1 MRFLKLLLPWPGL
14 RPATWRG
21 FFFLTIL
28 ALPDA
33 IAHSAESTNP
43 PVRIRFVDSAT
54 GFAVQ
59 PDVTE
64 TTPHDAISAGWKLRR
79 SNVNQSGRATL
90 SLPGGRH
97 TISVRA
103 DGYQPMSGEFEVLP
117 GNPYQLQFQLDPAIV
132 PREIQP
138 EYVTT
143 LHRVNETVFVGYVA
157 EDESGEP
164 LVDTVVRTEPSGR
177 ETRTDARGYFQI
189 YVPVQTLAEAT
200 NTPAK
205 LIFAKPGFRPE
216 VRSHL
221 ELWSEGDWVYRIQ
234 LQSGEGEYV
243 LDERTLR
250 RRSGYPIATRE
261 ETPTPSNAESAT
273 TPAAIETALAA
284 AAISGEGVVT
294 QQLASTTAHVRIP
307 TNIRVLR
314 QDGFTIDYISLQTYC
329 QRSLPS
335 EWIASWGSTGPGNSG
350 TNCLLAGAVAIRTY
364 AAGFVN
370 SPDDVNYDIC
380 GTTSCQA
387 YIHTASDSRTT
398 AAVNATANWVMFK
411 PGATRIGF
419 KITEY
424 SAENNSAGFGC
435 GDGYTQPTGGCIA
448 DPVCLGEVRFGH
460 GRGMCQ
466 WGTARWA
473 SGRRM
478 QNRVTGDSV
487 TNGYPLQNWIWLCEH
502 YYPDLVL
509 AQGAP
514 LVIGDDVKV
523 LGVASLSIRECPGN
537 NITNGTLCPQVAT
550 KVSGSMG
557 TIIGGPSLVT
567 ADGIGHTWWQVDW
580 GDTNGWC
587 VENYLERV
595 SATPGT
601 PTGLTATVASAYRIN
616 LNWSDAAANEIG
628 TYIERATASGGPWT
642 SNAFVR
648 AGLTTFADTNVNPNT
663 TYHYRVRTFNQT
675 ATSAYSNTTNTTTPG
690 LPPVLTAIPNKT
702 VFETIL
708 LTFTNTATATDF
720 VTPLTDFE
728 AYAAGA
734 EIMFQ
739 EPRFSGSTS
748 GWMSNAPNVS
758 LTTGALPTG
767 STSARAL
774 NVSWAFTN
782 NATTPWV
789 RLTTASVTT
798 LPNPVIDLTKR
809 LRLRIWSDKAIRV
822 GLGIREATI
831 AAGTAIGSNGGGTG
845 AIEWVGITSS
855 SGGQPQPTR
864 TVNASNWTTLEFN
877 FTTEPVL
884 NFVSGN
890 GVLSTASGLAVL
902 EHIAFAPVG
911 NSTTHN
917 LYLDDFEVF
926 TPNALTYSL
935 SNAPSGATIGASSGV
950 FTWTPTEVQGPG
962 IYNLGVIV
970 TDSGTPPQ
978 SDLES
983 FSVTVNETNAA
994 PLLTIPPTQNITEL
1008 AAWTATN
1015 SATDADLPANTLTF
1029 GLVSGPL
1036 GLTLTP
1042 GTGAMNWTPAED
1054 QGPGSYP
1061 VTVRVFDNGL
1071 PALSVTNIFTIHVN
1085 ETNAAPSL
1093 TAIASKTVHAGTLVT
1108 QTTSATDSD
1117 LPVNTLNYSLLAPPP
1132 NANIASGSGDF
1143 SWQTSDA
1150 DANTTNN
1157 ITVQV
1162 TDDGAP
1168 LLSDTEIFAVTILP
1182 RPLIQQIELVE
1193 TNIVL
1198 TWSAIS
1204 GSNYRVQAKT
1214 NLNDVTWFDLTPN
1227 ITATNATATRIEPL
1241 GEAVKFYRVRVLDP

>member
-1 MRFLKLLLPWPGL
+1 MRFSQLFVPSLGVSPW
-14 RPATWRG
+14 TWRAL
-21 FFFLTIL
+21 FSLAIL
-28 ALPDA
+28 AGVPLWA
-33 IAHSAESTNP
+33 AGEETNRAM
-43 PVRIRFVDSAT
+43 VQIRFVDSAT

-64 TTPHDAISAGWKLRR
+64 ATPQDAGSPGKKLRR
-79 SNVNQSGRATL
+79 SGVSPGGRAAL
-90 SLPGGRH
+90 LLAKGRH
-97 TISVRA
+97 TISARA
-103 DGYQPMSGEFEVLP
+103 DGYQPMSGEFEVLAD
-117 GNPYQLQFQLDPAIV
+117 NPYQLEFQLDPLIT

-143 LHRVNETVFVGYVA
+143 LHRWNETVFVGYVS
-157 EDESGEP
+157 DDKSGEP
-164 LVDTVVRTEPSGR
+164 LADALVRTDPSGR
-177 ETRTDARGYFQI
+177 ETRTDERGYFQI
-189 YVPVQTLAEAT
+189 YVPVQTRAEAT
-200 NTPAK
+200 NAPARLAFSK
-205 LIFAKPGFRPE
+205 SGYRAE

-221 ELWSEGDWVYRIQ
+221 ELWSEGDWVYRIR
-234 LQSGEGEYV
+234 LQRGEGENL

-250 RRSGYPIATRE
+250 RRSEYPVATRE
-261 ETPTPSNAESAT
+261 ESPTNTSTESMTA
-273 TPAAIETALAA
+273 PAAIETTLAT
-284 AAISGEGVVT
+284 AAIGGGSVT
-294 QQLASTTAHVRIP
+294 QQLASASAHVRIP

-314 QDGFTIDYISLQTYC
+314 QDGLTIDYISLQTYC

-364 AAGFVN
+364 AIGFVN

-387 YIHTASDSRTT
+387 YINTASDSRTT

-419 KITEY
+419 KLTEY
-424 SAENNSAGFGC
+424 SAENNQLGMAC
-435 GDGYTQPTGGCIA
+435 GDGFTAPTGGCLY
-448 DPVCLGEVRFGH
+448 DPVCTGESEFGH

-478 QNRVTGDSV
+478 QNRVTSDSV
-487 TNGYPLQNWIWLCEH
+487 TNGYPLQNWVWLCEH
-502 YYPDLVL
+502 YYPNLVL
-509 AQGAP
+509 AQGSP
-514 LVIGDDVKV
+514 LVIGDDVEV
-523 LGVASLSIRECPGN
+523 LGVASLSIRECPGG

-550 KVSGSMG
+550 KVSGSVG
-557 TIIGGPSLVT
+557 TIIGGPTLVT
-567 ADGIGHTWWQVDW
+567 VDGVGHTWWQVNW

-587 VENYLERV
+587 VENFLERV

-601 PTGLTATVASAYRIN
+601 PASLTATAASAYRIN
-616 LNWSDAAANEIG
+616 LSWTDTAANEIG
-628 TYIERATASGGPWT
+628 TYIERAAASSGPWI

-648 AGLTTFADTNVNPNT
+648 AGITTFADTNVNPNA
-663 TYHYRVRTFNQT
+663 TYYYRIRTFNQT
-675 ATSAYSNTTNTTTPG
+675 ATSAYSNTTNATTPG
-690 LPPVLTAIPNKT
+690 FPPVLTAIPNKT
-702 VFETIL
+702 GFETIL

-728 AYAAGA
+728 SFGIGV
-734 EIMFQ
+734 EILFQ

-748 GWMSNAPNVS
+748 GWMSNSPNVS
-758 LTTGALPTG
+758 LTTAALPPG
-767 STSARAL
+767 NTSSRAL

-782 NATTPWV
+782 NATTPWL

-809 LRLRIWSDKAIRV
+809 LRFRIWSDKAIRV
-822 GLGIREATI
+822 GLGVREATI

-845 AIEWVGITSS
+845 AIEWVGINSS

-864 TVNASNWTTLEFN
+864 TVTASNWTTLEFN
-877 FTTEPVL
+877 FATEPVIS
-884 NFVSGN
+884 FVSGN
-890 GVLSTASGLAVL
+890 GVLATASGLAVL

-911 NSTTHN
+911 NNTTHN
-917 LYLDDFEVF
+917 LYLDDFDVF
-926 TPNALTYSL
+926 TPNVLTYSL

-950 FTWTPTEVQGPG
+950 FTWTPTEAQGPG
-962 IYNLGVIV
+962 VYNLNVIV

-983 FSVTVNETNAA
+983 FSITVNETNAT
-994 PLLTIPPTQNITEL
+994 PSLTVPITQNIVEL

-1015 SATDADLPANTLTF
+1015 SASDSDLPANTLTF
-1029 GLVSGPL
+1029 GLVSGPA

-1042 GTGAMNWTPAED
+1042 GSGAMNWSPSEA

-1061 VTVRVFDNGL
+1061 VSVRVFDNGS
-1071 PALSVTNIFTIHVN
+1071 PSLSVTNTFTINVS

-1093 TAIASKTVHAGTLVT
+1093 TAIASRIVHAGTFVT
-1108 QTTSATDSD
+1108 QTASATDSD
-1117 LPVNTLNYSLLAPPP
+1117 LPANALNYSLLSPPL
-1132 NANIASGSGDF
+1132 NASIASGSGVF

-1157 ITVQV
+1157 ITIQV

-1168 LLSDTEIFAVTILP
+1168 LLSDTEGFTVTILP
-1182 RPLIQQIELVE
+1182 RPLIQQIELAG

-1198 TWSAIS
+1198 TWSAIN
-1204 GSNYRVQAKT
+1204 GTTYRVQAKT
-1214 NLNDVTWFDLTPN
+1214 NLTEATWFDLTPD
-1227 ITATNATATRIEPL
+1227 IAATGATATRTEPL
-1241 GEAVKFYRVRVLDP
+1241 GNDAKFYRVRVLTP

>member
-1 MRFLKLLLPWPGL
+1 MRFFPLLWPWPGVSPL
-14 RPATWRG
+14 ARRA
-21 FFFLTIL
+21 LLLLAIL
-28 ALPDA
+28 ACAL
-33 IAHSAESTNP
+33 TNASGSEQSNAT
-43 PVRIRFVDSAT
+43 VRLRFVDSAT
-54 GFAVQ
+54 GFSVQ

-64 TTPHDAISAGWKLRR
+64 TTPHDAAYPGATLRR
-79 SNVNQSGRATL
+79 SEVAPDGRTA
-90 SLPGGRH
+90 LPLAKGRH

-103 DGYQPMSGEFEVLP
+103 DGYQPMTGEFELMP
-117 GNPYQLQFQLDPAIV
+117 GNPYQLEFQLDPIVV

-143 LHRVNETVFVGYVA
+143 LHRLNETVFVGYVA
-157 EDESGEP
+157 DDKTGEP
-164 LVDTVVRTEPSGR
+164 LANTTIRTEPSGR

-200 NTPAK
+200 NSPAK
-205 LIFAKPGFRPE
+205 LIFAKAGFRAE
-216 VRSHL
+216 VRSYL

-234 LQSGEGEYV
+234 LQPGEGENV

-250 RRSGYPIATRE
+250 RRSEYPIATRE
-261 ETPTPSNAESAT
+261 ETSTAT
-273 TPAAIETALAA
+273 SVEAATAPAPIETTLTA
-284 AAISGEGVVT
+284 AAIGGGIVT

-419 KITEY
+419 KLTEY
-424 SAENNSAGFGC
+424 SAENNQLGQAC
-435 GDGYTQPTGGCIA
+435 GDGFTAPTGDCLY
-448 DPVCLGEVRFGH
+448 DPVCTGESEFGH

-478 QNRVTGDSV
+478 QNRVTSDSV
-487 TNGYPLQNWIWLCEH
+487 TNGFPLQNWIWLCEH

-523 LGVASLSIRECPGN
+523 LGVASLSMRECPGN

-550 KVSGSMG
+550 KVSGSVG

-567 ADGIGHTWWQVDW
+567 VDGVGHTWWQVDW

-601 PTGLTATVASAYRIN
+601 PANLTATAASAYRIN
-616 LNWSDAAANEIG
+616 LSWTDAAANEMG
-628 TYIERATASGGPWT
+628 TYIERATASGGPWI

-648 AGLTTFADTNVNPNT
+648 ASITTFADTNVNPNT
-663 TYHYRVRTFNQT
+663 TYYYRVRTFNQT
-675 ATSAYSNTTNTTTPG
+675 ATSAYSNTTNATTPG
-690 LPPVLTAIPNKT
+690 FPPVLTAIPNKT
-702 VFETIL
+702 VFETTL

-728 AYAAGA
+728 AYAAGV

-748 GWMSNAPNVS
+748 AWMSNAPNVS
-758 LTTGALPTG
+758 LTTGLLPTG
-767 STSARAL
+767 NTSARAL

-809 LRLRIWSDKAIRV
+809 LRLRIWSDKAVRV

-831 AAGTAIGSNGGGTG
+831 AAGTAIGSNGGSTG

-864 TVNASNWTTLEFN
+864 TVTASNWTTLEFN
-877 FTTEPVL
+877 FATEPVL

-890 GVLSTASGLAVL
+890 GVLSTASGLATL

-911 NSTTHN
+911 NNTTHN

-935 SNAPSGATIGASSGV
+935 SNAPSGATISASSGV
-950 FTWTPTEVQGPG
+950 FTWTPTEAQGPG
-962 IYNLGVIV
+962 VYNLGVLV

-983 FSVTVNETNAA
+983 FSITVNETNTT
-994 PLLTIPPTQNITEL
+994 PLLTVPTTQNIVEL
-1008 AAWTATN
+1008 APWTATN
-1015 SATDADLPANTLTF
+1015 SASDSDLPTNTLTF
-1029 GLVSGPL
+1029 GLVSGPS

-1042 GTGAMNWTPAED
+1042 SSGVMTWTPAEN

-1061 VTVRVFDNGL
+1061 VTVRVFDNGA
-1071 PALSVTNIFTIHVN
+1071 PSLSVTNTFTINVS

-1093 TAIASKTVHAGTLVT
+1093 AAIASQTVHAGTFVT
-1108 QTTSATDSD
+1108 QTASATDSD
-1117 LPVNTLNYSLLAPPP
+1117 LPANALSYSLLSPTP
-1132 NANIASGSGDF
+1132 NASIASSSGAF

-1162 TDDGAP
+1162 TDDGVP
-1168 LLSDTEIFAVTILP
+1168 LLSDSENFTVTILP
-1182 RPLIQQIELVE
+1182 RPLIQQIELAS
-1193 TNIVL
+1193 TNVVL

-1204 GSNYRVQAKT
+1204 GTTYRVQAKT
-1214 NLNDVTWFDLTPN
+1214 NLIEAWFDLSPDV
-1227 ITATNATATRIEPL
+1227 TASGATASRTEPL
-1241 GEAVKFYRVRVLDP
+1241 GGEAKFYRVRVLTP

>member
-1 MRFLKLLLPWPGL
+1 
-14 RPATWRG
+14 
-21 FFFLTIL
+21 
-28 ALPDA
+28 
-33 IAHSAESTNP
+33 
-43 PVRIRFVDSAT
+43 
-54 GFAVQ
+54 
-59 PDVTE
+59 
-64 TTPHDAISAGWKLRR
+64 
-79 SNVNQSGRATL
+79 
-90 SLPGGRH
+90 
-97 TISVRA
+97 
-103 DGYQPMSGEFEVLP
+103 MSGEFEVLP
-117 GNPYQLQFQLDPAIV
+117 GNPYQLQFQLDPVVA

-143 LHRVNETVFVGYVA
+143 LQRVNETIFVGYVA
-157 EDESGEP
+157 DDESGEP
-164 LVDTVVRTEPSGR
+164 LADTLVRTEPSGR
-177 ETRTDARGYFQI
+177 EARTDAWGYFQI

-205 LIFAKPGFRPE
+205 LIFSNPGFRSE

-221 ELWSEGDWVYRIQ
+221 ELWSEGDWVYRIR
-234 LQSGEGEYV
+234 LQRGEGENV
-243 LDERTLR
+243 VDERTLR
-250 RRSGYPIATRE
+250 RRSHYPIVTRE
-261 ETPTPSNAESAT
+261 ETVAAPRAESAT
-273 TPAAIETALAA
+273 PPAAIETAVAA
-284 AAISGEGVVT
+284 GAIGGDGGVT

-398 AAVNATANWVMFK
+398 AAVNATANWVMFR

-424 SAENNSAGFGC
+424 SAENNSDGFGC

-478 QNRVTGDSV
+478 QNRVTSDSV
-487 TNGYPLQNWIWLCEH
+487 TNGYPIQNWVWLCEH

-514 LVIGDDVKV
+514 LVIDDDVKV
-523 LGVASLSIRECPGN
+523 LGVASLSIRECPGGT
-537 NITNGTLCPQVAT
+537 ITNGTLCPQVAT
-550 KVSGSMG
+550 KVSGSVG

-567 ADGIGHTWWQVDW
+567 VDGVGHTWWQVDW

-595 SATPGT
+595 SATPSA
-601 PTGLTATVASAYRIN
+601 PASLTATAASAYRVN
-616 LNWSDAAANEIG
+616 LNWTDTAANEIG
-628 TYIERATASGGPWT
+628 TYIERAAAASGPWI

-648 AGLTTFADTNVNPNT
+648 AGITTFADTNVLPNT

-675 ATSAYSNTTNTTTPG
+675 ATSAYSNTNNATTPG
-690 LPPVLTAIPNKT
+690 LPPVLVAIPNQT

-708 LTFTNTATATDF
+708 LTFTNAATATDF

-728 AYAAGA
+728 SFGIGV
-734 EIMFQ
+734 EILFQ

-748 GWMSNAPNVS
+748 GWMSNSPNVS
-758 LTTGALPTG
+758 LTTAAIPTG
-767 STSARAL
+767 NSSARAL
-774 NVSWAFTN
+774 NVSFAFTN
-782 NATTPWV
+782 NATAPWV
-789 RLTTASVTT
+789 RLTTSGVGTF
-798 LPNPVIDLTKR
+798 PNPVIDLTKR
-809 LRLRIWSDKAIRV
+809 FRFRIWSDKAVRV
-822 GLGIREATI
+822 GLGIREATV
-831 AAGTAIGSNGGGTG
+831 AAGTPIGANGGGTG
-845 AIEWVGITSS
+845 AMEWVGITSS

-864 TVNASNWTTLEFN
+864 TVTASNWTTLEFN
-877 FTTEPVL
+877 FATEPAIS
-884 NFVSGN
+884 FVSGN
-890 GVLSTASGLAVL
+890 GIVSTASGLAVL
-902 EHIAFAPVG
+902 EHVAFAPLAG
-911 NSTTHN
+911 NTTHN
-917 LYLDDFEVF
+917 IYLDDFEVF
-926 TPNALTYSL
+926 TPNTLTYSL
-935 SNAPSGATIGASSGV
+935 SNAPAGATVGASSGV
-950 FTWTPTEVQGPG
+950 FTWTPTEAQGPG
-962 IYNLGVIV
+962 VYSMGVLV

-983 FSVTVNETNAA
+983 FSITVNETNAV
-994 PLLTIPPTQNITEL
+994 PSLTIPITQNIVEL
-1008 AAWTATN
+1008 AAWAATN
-1015 SATDADLPANTLTF
+1015 SASDSDLPANTLTF
-1029 GLVSGPL
+1029 GLVSGPS
-1036 GLTLTP
+1036 GLILTP
-1042 GTGAMNWTPAED
+1042 GSGVMNWTPAEI

-1061 VTVRVFDNGL
+1061 VSVRVFDNGS
-1071 PALSVTNIFTIHVN
+1071 PALSVTNTFTINVS
-1085 ETNAAPSL
+1085 ETNAAPGL
-1093 TAIASKTVHAGTLVT
+1093 AALASRMVHAGTFVT
-1108 QTTSATDSD
+1108 QTASATDSD
-1117 LPVNTLNYSLLAPPP
+1117 LPANALSYSLLSPPL
-1132 NANIASGSGDF
+1132 NASITSGSGIF

-1162 TDDGAP
+1162 ADDGVP
-1168 LLSDTEIFAVTILP
+1168 LLSDTEGFTVTILP
-1182 RPLIQQIELVE
+1182 RPLIQQIELAG

-1204 GSNYRVQAKT
+1204 GTAYRVQAKT
-1214 NLNDVTWFDLTPN
+1214 NLTAATWFDLTPDIN
-1227 ITATNATATRIEPL
+1227 ATSATATRTEPL
-1241 GEAVKFYRVRVLDP
+1241 GEAARFYRVQVP

>member
-1 MRFLKLLLPWPGL
+1 MLSPFESEIRLAARRVLFSLAML
-14 RPATWRG
+14 G
-21 FFFLTIL
+21 FAL
-28 ALPDA
+28 AGTA
-33 IAHSAESTNP
+33 SAGPTNS

-59 PDVTE
+59 PDMTE
-64 TTPHDAISAGWKLRR
+64 TTPHDTTSPGWKLRR
-79 SNVNQSGRATL
+79 SGVNQRGQANL
-90 SLPGGRH
+90 SLPSGRH

-103 DGYQPMSGEFEVLP
+103 DGYQPMTGEFEVLP
-117 GNPYQLQFQLDPAIV
+117 GNPYQLQFQLDPVIA

-143 LHRVNETVFVGYVA
+143 LQRRNETVFVGYVA
-157 EDESGEP
+157 DDESGEP
-164 LVDTVVRTEPSGR
+164 LADTLVRTEPSGR

-189 YVPVQTLAEAT
+189 YVPVQTRAEAT
-200 NTPAK
+200 NTPAR
-205 LIFAKPGFRPE
+205 LIFAKDGFRPE

-221 ELWSEGDWVYRIQ
+221 ELWSEGDWVYRTR
-234 LQSGEGEYV
+234 LQRGEGENV
-243 LDERTLR
+243 VDERTLR
-250 RRSGYPIATRE
+250 RRSEYPIAIRE
-261 ETPTPSNAESAT
+261 ETPTTSSAESAPA
-273 TPAAIETALAA
+273 PAAVETALAA
-284 AAISGEGVVT
+284 AASGGGGVVT

-478 QNRVTGDSV
+478 QNRVTSDSV
-487 TNGYPLQNWIWLCEH
+487 TNGYPIQNWVWLCEH

-514 LVIGDDVKV
+514 LGIGDDVKV
-523 LGVASLSIRECPGN
+523 LGVASLSIRACPGN
-537 NITNGTLCPQVAT
+537 SITNGTLCPPVAT
-550 KVSGSMG
+550 KVSGSGG

-567 ADGIGHTWWQVDW
+567 VDGIGHTWWQVDW

-595 SATPGT
+595 SATPGM
-601 PTGLTATVASAYRIN
+601 PNNLTATAASAFRIN
-616 LNWSDAAANEIG
+616 LNWTDTASNEMG
-628 TYIERATASGGPWT
+628 TYIERAVSASGPWT
-642 SNAFVR
+642 ANAFVR
-648 AGLTTFADTNVNPNT
+648 AGVLTYADTNVIPNA

-675 ATSAYSNTTNTTTPG
+675 ATSAYSNTTNATALG
-690 LPPVLTAIPNKT
+690 FPPVLTAIPNQT
-702 VFETIL
+702 GFETIL

-720 VTPLTDFE
+720 VMPLTDFE
-728 AYAAGA
+728 AHAAGV
-734 EIMFQ
+734 EILFQ

-758 LTTGALPTG
+758 LTTATVPPGNT
-767 STSARAL
+767 STRAL

-782 NATTPWV
+782 NATAPWV
-789 RLTTASVTT
+789 RLTTSGVATF
-798 LPNPVIDLTKR
+798 PNPVIDLTRR
-809 LRLRIWSDKAIRV
+809 LRFRIWSDKAIRV

-831 AAGTAIGSNGGGTG
+831 PAGTAIGSNGGGTG

-864 TVNASNWTTLEFN
+864 TVTASNWTTLEFN
-877 FTTEPVL
+877 FTTEPAL

-917 LYLDDFEVF
+917 LYLDDFEVY

-935 SNAPSGATIGASSGV
+935 SNAPSGAAIGASSGV
-950 FTWTPTEVQGPG
+950 FTWTPTEAQGPG

-970 TDSGTPPQ
+970 TDSGAPPQ
-978 SDLES
+978 SDLEA

-994 PLLTIPPTQNITEL
+994 PLLTIPPTQNIVEL

-1029 GLVSGPL
+1029 GLVSGPP

-1061 VTVRVFDNGL
+1061 VTVRVFDDG
-1071 PALSVTNIFTIHVN
+1071 PPSLSVTNTFTIHVN

-1108 QTTSATDSD
+1108 QTASATDSD
-1117 LPVNTLNYSLLAPPP
+1117 LPANTLNYSLLAPPP
-1132 NANIASGSGDF
+1132 NANIASGSGVF

-1162 TDDGAP
+1162 ADDGAP
-1168 LLSDTEIFAVTILP
+1168 ALSDTENFTVTILP
-1182 RPLIQQIELVE
+1182 RPLIQQIELVD
-1193 TNIVL
+1193 TNILL

-1204 GSNYRVQAKT
+1204 GCNYRVQAKT
-1214 NLNDVTWFDLTPN
+1214 NLNDVTWFDLTPDV
-1227 ITATNATATRIEPL
+1227 TATGATATHTEPL
-1241 GEAVKFYRVRVLDP
+1241 GDAARFYRVQVLTP